1 MRITAPLKES
11 GPPSFPSNLPKKNIK
26 LPGHPSPVV
35 PPKSSKLAA
44 PPQVE
49 ETLIFVLKLFG

>member
-26 LPGHPSPVV
+26 LPGHPSQVV
-35 PPKSSKLAA
+35 PPKSSKLVE
-44 PPQVE
+44 VE
-49 ETLIFVLKLFG
+49 ETLIYVLKPLG

>member
-11 GPPSFPSNLPKKNIK
+11 GPPPFPSNLPKKNIK

-35 PPKSSKLAA
+35 SPKCFKLAA

-49 ETLIFVLKLFG
+49 ETLIYVLKPFG